1 MTQLSIAAQRVLSID
16 VFRGIT
22 ILTMVFVN
30 ELAGV
35 QNIPTW
41 MKHLPADVD
50 GMTFVDLVFP
60 AFLFIVGM
68 SIPFATAAR
77 LNKGDNLRDIFGH
90 VLVRSLSLIVIGV
103 FMVNTISGYDEETMA
118 LPMNAWVLLMYAAV
132 LLIWCH
138 YPRHWSAV
146 ASRIPK
152 LVGAL
157 LLLTIW
163 YLYEGNNGQGMTTQW
178 WGILGLIG
186 WAYLMASIVY
196 LLSLNTNRAAS
207 HLAFIVSGALILFAL
222 FFAIENIHADANSVF
237 AIVQE
242 NNRNNTHAAIVL
254 AGAALSTLFYN
265 TQLSGRKTLS
275 ASLFVLLSG
284 VLALLVWQFSPISKI
299 WATPSWG
306 LFSVFF
312 CSLIFCFTYWL
323 VDARGHNRWCQF
335 FAPAA
340 ANPLLVYILPYIVI
354 AAFGLIG
361 IAYRPAL
368 FDSGTA
374 GIAWSVGFAL
384 VIMWIGAILSRLG
397 VKLKL

>member
-103 FMVNTISGYDEETMA
+103 FMVNTISGYDEEAMA

-138 YPRHWSAV
+138 YPRHWSSV

-152 LVGAL
+152 LLGAL
-157 LLLTIW
+157 LLLTLW

-186 WAYLMASIVY
+186 WAYLMASVVY
-196 LLSLNTNRAAS
+196 LLSLNTSRAAA

-237 AIVQE
+237 AVVQE

-265 TQLSGRKTLS
+265 TQLSGSKTLS

-284 VLALLVWQFSPISKI
+284 VLALQVWQVSPISKI

-323 VDARGHNRWCQF
+323 VDVRGHNRWCQF

-354 AAFGLIG
+354 AAFGLMG
-361 IAYRPAL
+361 IAYRPVL

-374 GIAWSVGFAL
+374 GILWSVGFAL
-384 VIMWIGAILSRLG
+384 VIMWIGAFLSRLG